1 MSFVTAGEQKNTNKK
16 TSQIFLHKFIY
27 TNTYLNTLKNF
38 TIRLIY
44 AKYII
49 LFNKKK
55 PPFREA
61 FLNKIYHL
69 TTTATGLRKAVKNIE
84 CYRY

>member
-1 MSFVTAGEQKNTNKK
+1 MYIEAVSRVFFMSLRGLKGALQQHGYCFIQQKK
-16 TSQIFLHKFIY
+16 L
-27 TNTYLNTLKNF
+27 
-38 TIRLIY
+38 
-44 AKYII
+44 
-49 LFNKKK
+49 
-55 PPFREA
+55 PFREA